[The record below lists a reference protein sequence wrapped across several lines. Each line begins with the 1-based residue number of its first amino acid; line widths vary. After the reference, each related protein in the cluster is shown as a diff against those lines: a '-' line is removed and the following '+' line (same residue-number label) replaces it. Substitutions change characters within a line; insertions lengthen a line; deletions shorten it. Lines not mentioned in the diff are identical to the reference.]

1 MKTAHELLKA
11 FVCAG
16 LAVLL
21 IQTAA
26 AQTTGTYDH
35 FAHQRIEVERYVIQ
49 TYEHYI
55 QRYPSLMGDH
65 AWTGKQ
71 EDAQYDQNTF
81 RMVYAWGLTGTSGI
95 PTNATITNVRLYL
108 QGTLTSNAP
117 PNNPPTID
125 FQVRDFPPSSLT
137 ASADQKWTAINNA
150 QTFATWSLQ
159 RSTGTFNTYIDYP
172 QGSALANA
180 VQSRLGGTF
189 AIAMK
194 AVDESWAQ
202 GAPTIHVVDFKQ
214 APSVDPSSAVRIV
227 VTYTV
232 PANNPVPTITSISPN
247 SAMEGGPAFTL
258 TVYGTNF
265 ISSSVVRWNGSDR
278 TTTFI
283 SGTEVRASISAN
295 DIASP
300 GSASVTVYN
309 PPPGGG
315 TSNPATFTITAASVN
330 VTVRQFLADGSTEVG
345 TLGRWNGSSFEPRLP
360 APQQYTF
367 QIPSTETLH
376 GDTLIYSNQK
386 HRIWKKLFVEEPNV
400 INHHTFSITQG
411 FPRSLTSQFAET
423 KNDVIIKTDLIDLP
437 GTTGGD
443 IEFRDPWYIDYND
456 PNYANAPRN
465 RGQDGAVLYRRSV
478 GTTGFKPDYSTP
490 YDGGRTYKGVF
501 LNQRYDVP
509 NAVYYSVG
517 APNPNTFRI
526 NNQDYQAY
534 FQKWTGHPDSV
545 VYQNANAQQTGVVF
559 KQSGATA
566 TAKYKLHLASSSPD
580 ALAKNTQRKIIRD
593 PFGTYHMVY
602 TSGNRVYYSQFRW
615 GAWSPEVPLRYAE
628 LPPDALERN
637 PSIVFIERASYAS
650 HSVLVVWEAYDPSE
664 TTRCLMYCELDLNG
678 QIVEGPFTYTCWD
691 GNEPA
696 HGPVVGLARFAQS
709 LTGTDE
715 GVKGEDGSVYYYY
728 PLIVWYG
735 YDPYGNHPL
744 RAVVKFGPN
753 SWSHEG
759 GLIGLR
765 GVTQFSLAPF
775 SFGLDTWDLAYV
787 MDNTLY
793 YAPIAISSLT
803 PTIGTSEYIAAGDLS
818 SNVENPSIATVGGT
832 LGVSWD
838 LNAWEFVS
846 GAVQY
851 AERVAPNTWTS
862 PVGWWPT
869 WGFYRQS
876 SLTATNTSTRV
887 TLAWQQDAAGV
898 FYVKGGSGGWRAPTY
913 VRTGVQPSLSIGFTG
928 ADGELL
934 LSRGVSSPY
943 RIQQDG
949 ISAPYSPGDRL
960 DPVTASPT
968 GRGGIV
974 QFPTGR
980 LRLAVLHARI
990 DNNPIGFAA
999 IADTARPRTLQD
1011 FSSALRTKPFVGTGR
1026 LAAKLLFGSNGQ
1038 VPQQARL
1045 RVVVQ
1050 DSATG
1055 AVLHVLRTFSIN
1067 NDTIITVEADL
1078 NYGSRR
1084 VVLSVQPTGF
1094 AVAKRFGL
1102 EYWYVIDQASQSP
1115 LASGPGH
1122 EAILS
1127 QLPTTYALHPNHPN
1141 PFNPTTTIRY
1151 DLPEDSHVSLII
1163 YDVLGRKVAELE
1175 NGMKEAGYHSAL
1187 WNASDVASGVYF
1199 ARFTATNAD
1208 GNVKLN
1214 KVTKLLLTK

>member
-1 MKTAHELLKA
+1 MKRILFSLLV
-11 FVCAG
+11 VCCSLHG
-16 LAVLL
+16 LAL
-21 IQTAA
+21 
-26 AQTTGTYDH
+26 AQSTTTGNLRTNERKLISKTPGHPTYGGA
-35 FAHQRIEVERYVIQ
+35 F
-49 TYEHYI
+49 
-55 QRYPSLMGDH
+55 YPSGSTLRIGSSGDH
-65 AWTGKQ
+65 RQRVFFQWSLP
-71 EDAQYDQNTF
+71 DS
-81 RMVYAWGLTGTSGI
+81 VI
-95 PTNATITNVRLYL
+95 PDGCTIDSVRLRF
-108 QGTLTSNAP
+108 TAP
-117 PNNPPTID
+117 PENHTRPLY
-125 FQVRDFPPSSLT
+125 FF
-137 ASADQKWTAINNA
+137 
-150 QTFATWSLQ
+150 
-159 RSTGTFNTYIDYP
+159 
-172 QGSALANA
+172 
-180 VQSRLGGTF
+180 
-189 AIAMK
+189 
-194 AVDESWAQ
+194 
-202 GAPTIHVVDFKQ
+202 IHKIPFDLI
-214 APSVDPSSAVRIV
+214 SSA
-227 VTYTV
+227 TD
-232 PANNPVPTITSISPN
+232 
-247 SAMEGGPAFTL
+247 SAIFE
-258 TVYGTNF
+258 
-265 ISSSVVRWNGSDR
+265 S
-278 TTTFI
+278 
-283 SGTEVRASISAN
+283 ASISATQLYDGQYSSDYTVDLKWRGPTTLVAQAISEQLTEN
-295 DIASP
+295 RFTIGIRSSDEGLYYYWLIHDSTVFLTIWFTPQSTTLHQKLEDGQTEYGSVNLWESSTWVHYSVPAGPFYFPIYSTQTVRADTLFASGTYQKHHDWDNTSKVMNHADHYIDVGTHDITSNFKTAFDARVQAQLLDDGTAGGSVDFKDPWLIDTVDPKGPKSRGTAARWWNRASP
-300 GSASVTVYN
+300 FEIT
-309 PPPGGG
+309 
-315 TSNPATFTITAASVN
+315 TSNS
-330 VTVRQFLADGSTEVG
+330 
-345 TLGRWNGSSFEPRLP
+345 W
-360 APQQYTF
+360 
-367 QIPSTETLH
+367 
-376 GDTLIYSNQK
+376 
-386 HRIWKKLFVEEPNV
+386 
-400 INHHTFSITQG
+400 
-411 FPRSLTSQFAET
+411 
-423 KNDVIIKTDLIDLP
+423 
-437 GTTGGD
+437 
-443 IEFRDPWYIDYND
+443 
-456 PNYANAPRN
+456 
-465 RGQDGAVLYRRSV
+465 
-478 GTTGFKPDYSTP
+478 
-490 YDGGRTYKGVF
+490 YKGVF
-501 LNQRYDVP
+501 LNQGFVGQ

-999 IADTARPRTLQD
+999 IADTTRPRTLQD

-1151 DLPEDSHVSLII
+1151 DLPEDSHVSLVI